1 MTTLSNRQR
10 RQARKRTAKAPV
22 RLRTD
27 GATATS
33 PAVVA
38 VAVDIPQARDG
49 LLWLISRNRLTPL
62 RTRAARAYRQDFRE
76 AAAEGPTLKS
86 CLDVREGGGS
96 GLPPAG
102 PTGEV
107 VYALDAQRSLFRK
120 RFVILRGQADLLDVL
135 DGVCGR
141 GLTLREMAGGNGHKA
156 AALEGLLKV
165 ALDLLGQGE
174 RADG

>member
-10 RQARKRTAKAPV
+10 RQARKRIAKPPV
-22 RLRTD
+22 HVRSD

-33 PAVVA
+33 PTVVA
-38 VAVDIPQARDG
+38 LAADIPHDRDG
-49 LLWLISRNRLTPL
+49 LLWLIARNRLTPA
-62 RTRAARAYRQDFRE
+62 RAREAKAYRQDFRD
-76 AAAEGPTLKS
+76 AAAAGPTMKS

-96 GLPPAG
+96 GKPPAG

-107 VYALDAQRSLFRK
+107 IYALDAQRSLFRK
-120 RFVILRGQADLLDVL
+120 RHVILKGQVDLLDVL

-141 GLTLREMAGGNGHKA
+141 GLTLRELAGGNGHKA
-156 AALEGLLKV
+156 AALESLLKV
-165 ALDLLGQGE
+165 ALDLLGQGD